1 MCHVSN
7 LQTFVSTFISLL
19 KRFGLPSTEYP
30 LQKITSDVALRN
42 TSDTFFFIPHIIA
55 DTRHTRKWLLSLDNP
70 FTIGLSLEVVEGS
83 DLFSLKFQYYLLN
96 KTAQHFIGILDSNAE
111 LEGHVHN
118 AIWQGG
124 TIWALDDVEILAE
137 VLENRKSI
145 VVMARSN
152 SLKCTNLLS
161 QMGNIL
167 LRLKQQHCSKV
178 LCKGYVVNYDT
189 LEKDEVPLAKDVPR
203 VEVSNVLHAIYSDQE
218 YVTDSSGAKIG
229 RQKVNWLQ
237 RFTLNGKPSLQNHW
251 FILLKSTDLFFLD
264 LKVKSLQW
272 NIWMCTIF

>member
-1 MCHVSN
+1 M
-7 LQTFVSTFISLL
+7 
-19 KRFGLPSTEYP
+19 
-30 LQKITSDVALRN
+30 ALSN
-42 TSDTFFFIPHIIA
+42 TSDTFYFMPHIIA
-55 DTRHTRKWLLSLDNP
+55 DTRQSRKWFLPCDNS
-70 FTIGLSLEVVEGS
+70 FIIGLSLEVVEGS
-83 DLFSLKFQYYLLN
+83 DLFSLKLQYSLLT
-96 KTAQHFIGILDSNAE
+96 KIAQHFISLLDSNAE
-111 LEGHVHN
+111 VEGHVHN
-118 AIWQGG
+118 AVWQGG

-178 LCKGYVVNYDT
+178 FCKSYVVNYDT

-203 VEVSNVLHAIYSDQE
+203 VEVSSVLHAIYSDQE

-251 FILLKSTDLFFLD
+251 FILLKSSDLFFLD
-264 LKVKSLQW
+264 LKVKSLQ
-272 NIWMCTIF
+272 